1 MIRYLAAVAVGAFVF
16 FNAPIL
22 SAHHGWSGYDSA
34 TVLNLTGPIERV
46 SYVNPH
52 VEIDVKADGKTW
64 TAILAPLF
72 RMQARGLPEQ
82 SLKVGER
89 VTLVGYQHRDK
100 KNELRAERIIV
111 AGKTVELR

>member
-46 SYVNPH
+46 SYANPH